1 MKIYILKPM
10 LLPLLWRYLFVQ
22 YGKTLML
29 SLLGFLIL
37 LLSTRLE
44 DAAKLVSLGSGIGP
58 VLLYIMYQIPYV
70 LQIALP
76 ISTLIGALYLF
87 QRLSA
92 NSELTAARAS
102 GIGLFELLAP
112 LMLFSV
118 LIAVMSFELFFDLS
132 ARAHLEAKKLEYSVR
147 ETQPLAI
154 LQNTRMLESRGVK
167 LDMKGSIVSD
177 KHATDLVVAMNTGA
191 DRTTIILAKKLAS
204 GNQTLHSEDMTLIT
218 SRAGALGSGFD
229 DLIIEN
235 VKENSTSLAEMA
247 FIANKHRMWK
257 AGNDLLSL
265 PLLLARR
272 AEFGQKIKL
281 KVAQEKSPKNI
292 QRKIRKIDAEIVRR
306 FSLALSIVTFTLV
319 GSAFGCTVGRMHKR
333 RRFVYVVALTAFFLV
348 CYLAAKSHEEKP
360 LTAICLYLIPHV
372 VLIYASIRRLS
383 ALQKGAEV

>member
-1 MKIYILKPM
+1 M

-44 DAAKLVSLGSGIGP
+44 DAAKLVSLGSGIGS

-112 LMLFSV
+112 LMLFSI

-132 ARAHLEAKKLEYSVR
+132 AKAHLEAKKLEYTVR

-177 KHATDLVVAMNTGA
+177 KHATDLIVAMNTGA

-360 LTAICLYLIPHV
+360 LTAICLYMIPHA
-372 VLIYASIRRLS
+372 VLITASIRRLS
-383 ALQKGAEV
+383 ALQKGVEV